1 MKKREFALGLIV
13 IFLFSNLIFLER
25 TDASDDIWAKNEAT
39 IKDGET
45 VVIENVDKTT
55 KTDFIIEEGGT
66 LIIKNSSLFM
76 TGKHHHDNYIEV
88 YGTLIIENSNI
99 TAEIGLAVDIRCRSP
114 QASITIRDSDLI
126 KKEGKKDGV
135 NIIMECGVGELNIS
149 DSDVSSL
156 SFFPNEEGKYNNLK
170 CYVERSSMQLFYL
183 GIGEGTEH
191 IFEDLSPDITEFN
204 YSKGGINVR
213 IKNTKI
219 LQDLIIGA
227 HNTVKRKHIVI
238 KNSAVGLVVKG
249 GSDIEVIDSTLL
261 FLELKSGE
269 SYHYKNLHPGYYEDQ
284 VIIDKPSYK
293 IKLINSEIREEIPP
307 SGGKI
312 GINITFGEN
321 VVVED
326 CELNGLKINHN
337 LTARNVIVKNY
348 LQIYENERGI
358 LQFENVEIGNMDFV
372 ITADVTIKGSLSVR
386 EKEVFLW
393 GGLKTMRVERFFP
406 VIVRDQNGDIVPD
419 ATLTLYNS
427 SGTSIWTGKTD
438 SKGESEF
445 SIVFNKNNYNKT
457 FLLKVESPNYETE
470 KTIILTSSTPIIT
483 NSSEEFD
490 TFNDQEST
498 SGAYMT
504 PSTLYENIPQ
514 EITIIVKDEKMI
526 VNGKILFQV
535 TGTNNKSILPKG
547 FEKVL
552 SGVNGEGRPQLN
564 AYLKLQKVNDH
575 WEANVIIK
583 PIKNLNIGIRSGDD
597 KTGVNTHA
605 QILDAPEVMKNCNIM
620 LLNNRNQ
627 EIVIGND
634 TPDSEYAEAVEEG
647 LDPSIG
653 NVRFL
658 VGGPV
663 ANDLTE
669 KLMKSFSRI
678 ISNDYPGYGKGI
690 IEVKEIGGITYVL
703 LAGSDRDGTNAAVQI
718 FLELEKLPD
727 KPILVDWND
736 GNPKIIE

>member
-1 MKKREFALGLIV
+1 MTL
-13 IFLFSNLIFLER
+13 LFSNLIFLER

-39 IKDGET
+39 IKNGET

-99 TAEIGLAVDIRCRSP
+99 TAESGIPVAIRSWSP
-114 QASITIRDSDLI
+114 QASIIIKDSDLI
-126 KKEGKKDGV
+126 KKGEKDGANV
-135 NIIMECGVGELNIS
+135 EMWQGAGEINIIHS
-149 DSDVSSL
+149 DITSL
-156 SFFPNEEGKYNNLK
+156 SLFPEEGKYNNSK
-170 CYVERSSMQLFYL
+170 CYVERSSMELFNL
-183 GIGEGTEH
+183 GIGEGEH
-191 IFEDLSPDITEFN
+191 VFEDLSPNITKFY
-204 YSKGGINVR
+204 YSGGGINVR
-213 IKNTKI
+213 IKDTKI
-219 LQDLIIGA
+219 LKEFIIDA
-227 HNTVKRKHIVI
+227 FNTAKKKHIVI
-238 KNSAVGLVVKG
+238 KNSSVGLVVRG

-261 FLELKSGE
+261 FLGLKSGE

-293 IKLINSEIREEIPP
+293 IKLINSTVTEENPY
-307 SGGKI
+307 GGRSS
-312 GINITFGEN
+312 INIAFGEN
-321 VVVED
+321 IVVED
-326 CELNGLKINHN
+326 CELYGLQINHN

-358 LQFENVEIGNMDFV
+358 LQFENVEIGNMVFV
-372 ITADVTIKGSLSVR
+372 ITADVTIKGSLSIR
-386 EKEVFLW
+386 EKEVSLC
-393 GGLKTMRVERFFP
+393 GGLKVMRVERFFP

-419 ATLTLYNS
+419 ATLTLYDS

-504 PSTLYENIPQ
+504 PSALYENIPQ
-514 EITIIVKDEKMI
+514 EITIVVKDEKMI

-597 KTGVNTHA
+597 KTGVDTHA

-627 EIVIGND
+627 EIIAGNN
-634 TPDSEYAEAVEEG
+634 TPDIEYAHELEEG
-647 LDPSIG
+647 LDSSIG

-658 VGGPV
+658 IGGPV
-663 ANDLTE
+663 ANDLTK
-669 KLMKSFSRI
+669 KLMEKFSKE
-678 ISNDYPGYGKGI
+678 ISNEYPGYGKGI
-690 IEVKEIGGITYVL
+690 IEVKKIGGITYVL

-718 FLELEKLPD
+718 FLGLEELPD
-727 KPILVDWND
+727 TPILVDWNN
-736 GNPKIIE
+736 GNPKIVEE